1 MTSAYE
7 TNERF
12 DFPGIAKRISPLLIF
27 SQMSASRN
35 PSSEPDL
42 RYPIGSFQPPT
53 DATAANRTAWLR
65 EIEELP
71 RILSEAVA
79 GLNDE
84 QLDTPYRP
92 GGWTVRQ
99 VVHHLADSHLNSY
112 QRYRLAVTEDSPLVN
127 AFNEAAWA
135 ELADAKTLPVDVSL
149 ALLQSLH
156 TRWVF
161 LVRSLSEEQL
171 TRTYKHPERG
181 DMRLDATLGMY
192 AWHGRHHVAHIR
204 NLRDRERW

>member
-1 MTSAYE
+1 
-7 TNERF
+7 
-12 DFPGIAKRISPLLIF
+12 
-27 SQMSASRN
+27 MSASGN
-35 PSSEPDL
+35 SASEPNL
-42 RYPIGSFQPPT
+42 RYPIGRFQPPAET
-53 DATAANRTAWLR
+53 TEANRTAWLQ

-71 RILSEAVA
+71 DILSESVS

-112 QRYRLAVTEDSPLVN
+112 QRYRLAVTEDSPLIN
-127 AFNEAAWA
+127 AYNEAAWA

-149 ALLQSLH
+149 ALLKSLH

-161 LVRSLSEEQL
+161 LARSLSVEQFA
-171 TRTYKHPERG
+171 RTYRHPERG
-181 DMRLDATLGMY
+181 AARLDTSLGLY

-204 NLRDRERW
+204 QLRDRERW